1 MKGMGYVACC
11 MWRMALF
18 GIVHNAKAML
28 LLVLVLQLLV
38 IAVGAGALLGV
49 GLKQPIPSFYCP
61 PE

>member
-1 MKGMGYVACC
+1 